1 MKIEINRLSLNGTS
15 TQIKVDLTALLLI
28 FMSSPVTEKV
38 VKLLITTLT
47 SSYFK

>member
-1 MKIEINRLSLNGTS
+1 MKIEINRLSLNGS
-15 TQIKVDLTALLLI
+15 TQIKVDLTALLLM

-38 VKLLITTLT
+38 KLLITTLL